1 MSSGGSLYLEVNGDI
16 IRDGASRGLLVVGFD
31 VVPQHQLLRLAGV
44 LPQAGG
50 YYSKLFVAFDL
61 TTSTNNDSYFSF
73 SKEVLMHSLL
83 VSND

>member
-1 MSSGGSLYLEVNGDI
+1 MSQVDSCF
-16 IRDGASRGLLVVGFD
+16 DGMVFHALTV
-31 VVPQHQLLRLAGV
+31 
-44 LPQAGG
+44 
-50 YYSKLFVAFDL
+50 KLFVAFDL